1 MTREEHTTPR
11 WAIGAILLVTAI
23 FGILG
28 PKLMYV
34 LSGNRYSDWM
44 RSLPVD
50 VMYLVHPVFRM
61 VLTFGV
67 WVGICALTSRA
78 QRPKLGLVVGWRRA
92 LLGIAIGLGA
102 TLPML
107 ALGLWSGWP
116 NFAPYLVHTT
126 LVPGITEEIF
136 YRALLFGV
144 LVQAVRMNPWV
155 SAILT
160 GIIFGLAHVDITPD
174 EGETI
179 LGQLNMWLALIGIGG
194 FMYAWI
200 YWKAP
205 WNLWVVIS
213 LHFAM
218 NLWWDVF
225 EMNQTPLGGLG
236 ATLARILSVGI
247 VVYLVIFRRALDPD
261 RSSTIDHDQPR
272 DLERA

>member
-11 WAIGAILLVTAI
+11 WAVGAILVVSTLV
-23 FGILG
+23 GILV
-28 PKLMYV
+28 PKLLWMTDWYPNWAGSLQLDV
-34 LSGNRYSDWM
+34 L
-44 RSLPVD
+44 
-50 VMYLVHPVFRM
+50 YLTHPVFRM
-61 VLTFGV
+61 LLVLGA
-67 WVGICALTSRA
+67 WLLIRA
-78 QRPKLGLVVGWRRA
+78 IATEQDRPRLGLGVGWSNA
-92 LLGIAIGLGA
+92 ILGITIGLSA

-107 ALGLWSGWP
+107 ALGLWSES
-116 NFAPYLVHTT
+116 FHIERLLVHTT
-126 LVPGITEEIF
+126 LIPGITEEIF

-144 LVQAVRMNPWV
+144 LVQTVRMNPWI
-155 SAILT
+155 SAVLT